1 MSDAVLISIIV
12 GFFGTLSAAISA
24 YALTVT
30 RETHKLINSRMDEL
44 LALTRAA
51 GVAAGVEQELA
62 RDKTDDPA

>member
-30 RETHKLINSRMDEL
+30 RSTHKLINSRMDEL
-44 LALTRAA
+44 LELTRAA
-51 GVAAGVEQELA
+51 GIRTGVAQELA
-62 RDKTDDPA
+62 RDKSDDPV